1 MATLD
6 NVKAAL
12 NIVGDF
18 ADGAIQAHIDAVTGY
33 LARAGV
39 SGEAIAAGKADG
51 AIIRGVADLW
61 NTQSGGVGFSP
72 VFTDMVIQLAVTE
85 PETDAETEGGADDGA
100 TLS

>member
-18 ADGAIQAHIDAVTGY
+18 ADDAIKAHIDAVTGY

-39 SGEAIAAGKADG
+39 SSEAIAAGKADG

-61 NTQSGGVGFSP
+61 NAQSGGVGFSP
-72 VFTDMVIQLAVTE
+72 VFIDMAIQLAVTE
-85 PETDAETEGGADDGA
+85 PETEGGGDDG
-100 TLS
+100 SEVS

>member
-18 ADGAIQAHIDAVTGY
+18 ADDAIKAHIDAVTGY
-33 LARAGV
+33 LTRAGV
-39 SGEAIAAGKADG
+39 SSAAITAGKADG

-72 VFTDMVIQLAVTE
+72 VFVDMAIQLAVTE
-85 PETDAETEGGADDGA
+85 PETEGGADDGA